1 MKVLV
6 FGSLLLQT
14 LNAQSLSDGGNKSIT
29 TLDTPAPLITPGAES
44 DFSTSADATP
54 APGADF
60 DTLDL
65 PTGTADVIIDSSPTP
80 SAADGVSSVDD
91 TFGGGETPGPGIEM
105 GDLSGFDFPA
115 PTPAP
120 TGTPIVGTAASE
132 TPLPETAVDVPVRNT
147 LDVPSS
153 STSPDEFGLGTP
165 VTLSEAPASPSTL
178 VDALA
183 APASE
188 FDFLPTTIDDFAEP
202 TDVVI
207 LADAVTPSD
216 DFAEPTDIAAPTD
229 DLAAPTDAATP
240 TNDVT
245 LPEIT
250 GTENA
255 GPGFAGAA
263 ALDAVGDGSAA
274 PVDDGSA
281 APVDD
286 EPTAPPADGSAAP
299 IDDGSAAPIDSS
311 TAAPKVDGSAA
322 PNVTDDASATTPE
335 STALPDA
342 EPSSLDGEDVASS
355 STLDPEST
363 SSVDDSLL
371 ADVTPN
377 PDNTTDVD
385 GSGSSAVGAADDGGN
400 APVSWT
406 GGDTT
411 HYDGEDYGYDDEC
424 PSYCMENGSED
435 GSDGSGDDGDYY
447 GDGDAVIDTAP
458 FLRRLLNRFRRRQ
471 NVPSSNGGFSALQWP
486 GAGKKPTTSED
497 CKNLPNWMYE
507 ETGRTSE
514 PCKPSCPP
522 HCYST
527 SPSSTSSPESSPV
540 DSWTRSRSAWQS
552 SPTPSS
558 YSASSISDYYV
569 SKPTSSM
576 SGYYISTPTSDASTP
591 DGAVSTPGDN
601 DYPYP
606 YGSPASYDSTTTATQ
621 TTFVTSVMTSS
632 SPYQTGSPD
641 YTGDTLDSICPKTC
655 NPFDPLANKCDI
667 TSSCTTT
674 GNGKYYCACRAG
686 FRASAWN
693 AKDFSK
699 QFKIPS
705 QPYVYGAE
713 NMVCDEVC
721 DDIYCSEVLA
731 RPQCQ

>member
-14 LNAQSLSDGGNKSIT
+14 LNAQSLSDGGNRSIA

-54 APGADF
+54 APRADF

-80 SAADGVSSVDD
+80 SAADDVSSVDD

-120 TGTPIVGTAASE
+120 SATPIVGTAASE
-132 TPLPETAVDVPVRNT
+132 TSLPETAVDVPVRNT
-147 LDVPSS
+147 LEVPPS

-165 VTLSEAPASPSTL
+165 TTLSEAPASPSTL

-183 APASE
+183 ASASNI
-188 FDFLPTTIDDFAEP
+188 DFLPTT
-202 TDVVI
+202 TD
-207 LADAVTPSD
+207 
-216 DFAEPTDIAAPTD
+216 E
-229 DLAAPTDAATP
+229 ATP
-240 TNDVT
+240 TDDVT

-250 GTENA
+250 GTGNTE
-255 GPGFAGAA
+255 PGFAGAA
-263 ALDAVGDGSAA
+263 APNAVG
-274 PVDDGSA
+274 DGSA

-286 EPTAPPADGSAAP
+286 EPTAPPADGSVAPIDDGSAAP
-299 IDDGSAAPIDSS
+299 IDDGSAAPI
-311 TAAPKVDGSAA
+311 VDGSVA
-322 PNVTDDASATTPE
+322 PNATDDTSATTPE
-335 STALPDA
+335 ITALTDA

-355 STLDPEST
+355 STLDLEPT
-363 SSVDDSLL
+363 PSVDDSLL
-371 ADVTPN
+371 ADLTPSH
-377 PDNTTDVD
+377 DNTTDVD
-385 GSGSSAVGAADDGGN
+385 GSVSSAIGAADDGGN
-400 APVSWT
+400 VPVSWT

-424 PSYCMENGSED
+424 PSYCMENGGED
-435 GSDGSGDDGDYY
+435 GGDGSGDGGDYY

-497 CKNLPNWMYE
+497 CKNLPNWMYK
-507 ETGRTSE
+507 ETGRTPE

-527 SPSSTSSPESSPV
+527 SPSSTPSPESSPV

-569 SKPTSSM
+569 SAPTSSM
-576 SGYYISTPTSDASTP
+576 SGYYMSTPTSDASTL
-591 DGAVSTPGDN
+591 DSAVSTPGDN

-632 SPYQTGSPD
+632 SPYQTGTLG

-655 NPFDPLANKCDI
+655 NPFDPFANKCDI

-713 NMVCDEVC
+713 NMVCDKVC

-731 RPQCQ
+731 RPQCH

>member
-14 LNAQSLSDGGNKSIT
+14 LNAQSLSNGGDGSVTALN
-29 TLDTPAPLITPGAES
+29 TPAPLITPGAES

-80 SAADGVSSVDD
+80 SAADNVSSVDD

-120 TGTPIVGTAASE
+120 TATPIVGTAASR

-147 LDVPSS
+147 LDVPPS

-165 VTLSEAPASPSTL
+165 MTLSEAPALPSTL

-183 APASE
+183 ASASE
-188 FDFLPTTIDDFAEP
+188 FDFLPTTTDDFAEP
-202 TDVVI
+202 IGAVI
-207 LADAVTPSD
+207 SADALTPSD
-216 DFAEPTDIAAPTD
+216 AFTEPTDTAIPTDDFAAPTD
-229 DLAAPTDAATP
+229 EATP
-240 TNDVT
+240 TDDVT

-250 GTENA
+250 GTGNA
-255 GPGFAGAA
+255 EPGFAGA
-263 ALDAVGDGSAA
+263 
-274 PVDDGSA
+274 A

-299 IDDGSAAPIDSS
+299 IDDGSAAPIDDG
-311 TAAPKVDGSAA
+311 TAAPIVDSSAT
-322 PNVTDDASATTPE
+322 PNATDDTSATTPE
-335 STALPDA
+335 ITALTDA
-342 EPSSLDGEDVASS
+342 EPSSLDGEEVASS
-355 STLDPEST
+355 STLDLKPTPSA
-363 SSVDDSLL
+363 DDSLL
-371 ADVTPN
+371 ADVAPS

-385 GSGSSAVGAADDGGN
+385 GSGSSAIGAADDGGN

-411 HYDGEDYGYDDEC
+411 HYDGEDYGYGDEC

-435 GSDGSGDDGDYY
+435 GGDGSGDDGDYY

-458 FLRRLLNRFRRRQ
+458 FLRRLLNRLRRRQ

-486 GAGKKPTTSED
+486 GAGKKPTTSKD

-507 ETGRTSE
+507 ETGRTPE
-514 PCKPSCPP
+514 ACKPSCPP

-527 SPSSTSSPESSPV
+527 SPSSTPSPESSPV
-540 DSWTRSRSAWQS
+540 DSWTRSRSVWQS

-569 SKPTSSM
+569 SAPTSSM
-576 SGYYISTPTSDASTP
+576 SGYYMSTPTSDASTP
-591 DGAVSTPGDN
+591 DSAISTPGEN

-632 SPYQTGSPD
+632 SPYQTGSPG

>member
-14 LNAQSLSDGGNKSIT
+14 LNAQSLSNGGDGSVTALN
-29 TLDTPAPLITPGAES
+29 TPAPLITPGAES

-80 SAADGVSSVDD
+80 SAADNVSSVDD

-120 TGTPIVGTAASE
+120 TATPIVGTAASK

-147 LDVPSS
+147 LDVPPS

-165 VTLSEAPASPSTL
+165 MTLSEAPALPSTL

-183 APASE
+183 ASASE
-188 FDFLPTTIDDFAEP
+188 FDFLPTTTDDFAEP
-202 TDVVI
+202 IGAVI
-207 LADAVTPSD
+207 SADALTPSD
-216 DFAEPTDIAAPTD
+216 AFTEPTDTAIPTDDFAAPTD
-229 DLAAPTDAATP
+229 EATP
-240 TNDVT
+240 TDDVT

-250 GTENA
+250 GTGNA
-255 GPGFAGAA
+255 EPGFAGAA
-263 ALDAVGDGSAA
+263 APDAVG
-274 PVDDGSA
+274 DGSA

-299 IDDGSAAPIDSS
+299 IYDGSAAPIDDG
-311 TAAPKVDGSAA
+311 TAAPIVDSSAT
-322 PNVTDDASATTPE
+322 PNATDDTSATTPE
-335 STALPDA
+335 ITALTDA

-355 STLDPEST
+355 STLDLKPTPSA
-363 SSVDDSLL
+363 DDSLL
-371 ADVTPN
+371 ADVAPS

-385 GSGSSAVGAADDGGN
+385 GSGSSAIGAADDGGN

-411 HYDGEDYGYDDEC
+411 HYDGEDYGYGDEC

-435 GSDGSGDDGDYY
+435 GGDSSGDDGDYY

-458 FLRRLLNRFRRRQ
+458 FLRRLLNRFRGHQ

-497 CKNLPNWMYE
+497 CKNLPNWMYK
-507 ETGRTSE
+507 ETGRTPE

-527 SPSSTSSPESSPV
+527 SPSSTPSPESSPV

-558 YSASSISDYYV
+558 YSASSIS
-569 SKPTSSM
+569 
-576 SGYYISTPTSDASTP
+576 GYYMSTPTSDASTP
-591 DGAVSTPGDN
+591 DSAISTPGEN

-632 SPYQTGSPD
+632 SPYRTGSPG

-674 GNGKYYCACRAG
+674 GNGRYYCACRAG
-686 FRASAWN
+686 FKASAWN

-713 NMVCDEVC
+713 NMVCDKVC

-731 RPQCQ
+731 RPQCH